1 LSLLLY
7 VRKALSKHFYYPTK
21 KDNNQLMKKIIV
33 LLLMLAAGSSFA
45 QVKLKGVVKDSLGTV
60 LELANV
66 IAINQETSA
75 LESYAITN
83 DKGVYTLS
91 LGKNGTY
98 KIQVSYIGLKTFD
111 AVITTKEEDIT
122 RDFTLLPDN
131 SLDAVELTYE
141 MPVTIKGDTLIY
153 NADSFKNGSERKLE
167 DVLKKLPG
175 VEVNA
180 DGQIE
185 VEGKVVNKLMVNG
198 KDFFDGDT
206 KLATKNIPSNA
217 VDKVQVLRNYAE
229 VGQLSGVQNNQDNV
243 AINIKLK
250 EGKENFWFGDVT
262 AGGGKAP
269 SPNDE
274 LYLVQPKLF
283 YYSPKYTIN
292 FIGDMNNIGEVAL
305 TNRDLRGFGGGF
317 RLPSRTSG
325 TNINL
330 GNNGLGGLTN
340 IADAQEVV
348 TKLATAN
355 FSYSPNKALDLS
367 GFLIYNS
374 SRLRTRE
381 QSFRDFIEVEDDPST
396 PIDESAGLPPDE
408 ATDQSGREASNQAI
422 AKLSATYK
430 PNVNNQ
436 LDYDI
441 LGRISDDEER
451 QNLFSS
457 VVGSTN
463 QVDAVKPFSINQNLN
478 YYYTLDENNIF
489 AFEAQ
494 HLLRE
499 EDPFYNALLVNDPTN
514 NNDADP
520 ANRDAFDNTAAG
532 LGLDLDQFGYNINQE
547 RLVKT
552 NQLDAKLDYFNIL
565 NAKSNI
571 NFTLGTIL
579 SNQQFNSNIFQFLD
593 DGTQFNPTPNVVD
606 GNGNLL
612 SRANDVEYNFS
623 DIYLGVHYRF
633 KTGKFTFTPGV
644 SLHAYGNKNTQGG
657 DTFEDNFFNVLP
669 DFEARIQFK
678 KSESLQFN
686 YNMTNTFT
694 DVTNIAEGLVL
705 NNFNS
710 IQFGNP
716 ELQNALSHN
725 LRLSYRSFNLFN
737 YTNVFANISYSK
749 NIDQIR
755 SLTNFESVITT
766 STFFNSQFADESV
779 SAFGFI
785 QRTFGKIRAS
795 LRTNFNYSLNNQF
808 VQGRQTVNERFTQG
822 YRPEIRT
829 NFREAPNVSLRYNYS
844 VTNND
849 QGANTTKFITRA
861 PSIEFDAYIWDSLTF
876 LTDFSYNEQESN
888 GQIDAFKTWNASLRY
903 RKDRDAKWEYSLR
916 ASNLL
921 DIDSNISNGA
931 GNISVFSSET
941 FIQPRFI
948 TFRLTYTL

>member
-1 LSLLLY
+1 
-7 VRKALSKHFYYPTK
+7 
-21 KDNNQLMKKIIV
+21 MKK
-33 LLLMLAAGSSFA
+33 LLALLCLFVVSISFA
-45 QVKLKGVVKDSLGTV
+45 QVKMEGVVKDSIGNP

-66 IAINQETSA
+66 IAINQETKT

-83 DKGVYTLS
+83 NKGKYVLS
-91 LGKNGTY
+91 LGKNAQY
-98 KIQVSYIGLKTFD
+98 SIQISYIGLESLSQ
-111 AVITTKEEDIT
+111 VISTTETDLT

-131 SLDAVELTYE
+131 SLDTVELTYE

-175 VEVNA
+175 VEINE
-180 DGQIE
+180 DGQVE

-229 VGQLSGVQNNQDNV
+229 VGQLRGVTNNQDNV

-250 EGKENFWFGDVT
+250 EGKENFWFGDIT
-262 AGGGKAP
+262 AGGGTAP

-283 YYSPKYTIN
+283 YYSPKYSVNI
-292 FIGDMNNIGEVAL
+292 IGDMNNIGEVAL
-305 TNRDLRGFGGGF
+305 TNRDLRNFGGGF
-317 RLPSRTSG
+317 GFRRPSRTSG

-330 GNNGLGGLTN
+330 GDNGLGGLTN
-340 IADAQEVV
+340 IANSQEVI

-367 GFLIYNS
+367 GFVIYNS

-381 QSFRDFIEVEDDPST
+381 DSFIDYIEVEDDPST
-396 PIDESAGLPPDE
+396 PIDESENLPPDE
-408 ATDQSGREASNQAI
+408 TTISKGREASNQFI
-422 AKLSATYK
+422 AKLSASYK

-436 LDYDI
+436 LDYDL

-451 QNLFSS
+451 QLVNSDII
-457 VVGSTN
+457 GITN
-463 QVDAVKPFSINQNLN
+463 QIDNVKPYSINQTVN

-494 HLLRE
+494 HLLKD
-499 EDPFYNALLVNDPTN
+499 EDPFYNALLDPN
-514 NNDADP
+514 NNT
-520 ANRDAFDNTAAG
+520 FNTTATG
-532 LGLDLDQFGYNINQE
+532 LGLDTNQSGYNINQE
-547 RLVKT
+547 QRVKS
-552 NQLDAKLDYFNIL
+552 NQLDAKLDYYNIL

-579 SNQQFNSNIFQFLD
+579 SNQKFNSNIFQFLD
-593 DGTQFNPTPNVVD
+593 NGTRLDPVPTLDNE
-606 GNGNLL
+606 GNLL
-612 SRANDVEYNFS
+612 SATNDDVEYRFS
-623 DIYLGVHYRF
+623 DFYLGVHYRF

-644 SLHAYGNKNTQGG
+644 SFHAYGNKNTQAGT
-657 DTFEDNFFNVLP
+657 TFEDNFFNVLP

-678 KSESLQFN
+678 KSESLQLN

-694 DVTNIAEGLVL
+694 DVTNIAEGLIL

-710 IQFGNP
+710 IQFGNS

-725 LRLSYRSFNLFN
+725 IRLFYSSFNLFN
-737 YTNVFANISYSK
+737 YTNVFAGANYSK

-755 SLTNFESVITT
+755 SRTDFESVIRTN
-766 STFFNSQFADESV
+766 SFFNSQFADENASL
-779 SAFGFI
+779 FGRV

-795 LRTNFNYSLNNQF
+795 IRANFNYSKLNQF
-808 VQGRQTVNERFTQG
+808 IQGRQSVNESFTQN
-822 YRPEIRT
+822 YTPEIRT
-829 NFREAPNVSLRYNYS
+829 NFREAPNVRLRYGYT
-844 VTNND
+844 VRNND
-849 QGANTTKFITRA
+849 QGANTNKFITRA
-861 PSIEFDAYIWDSLTF
+861 PSIEFDAYIWDALTF
-876 LTDFSYNEQESN
+876 ITDFTYTEQEN
-888 GQIDAFKTWNASLRY
+888 AGQVEDFKTWNASLRY

-921 DIDSNISNGA
+921 NIDSNISNGA

>member
-1 LSLLLY
+1 
-7 VRKALSKHFYYPTK
+7 
-21 KDNNQLMKKIIV
+21 MKKLV
-33 LLLMLAAGSSFA
+33 ALLFVVVTGSSFA
-45 QVKLKGVVKDSLGTV
+45 QVKMQGVVKDSIGTP

-66 IAINQETSA
+66 IAINQETNT
-75 LESYAITN
+75 LESYAVTN
-83 DKGVYTLS
+83 DKGKYILS
-91 LGKNGTY
+91 LGKNGKY
-98 KIQVSYIGLKTFD
+98 KIQVSYIGLKTGEET
-111 AVITTKEEDIT
+111 VETKEANIT
-122 RDFTLLPDN
+122 KDFTLMPDN
-131 SLDAVELTYE
+131 TLDAVELTYE
-141 MPVTIKGDTLIY
+141 MPVTVKGDTLIY

-175 VEVNA
+175 VEIND

-185 VEGKVVNKLMVNG
+185 VEGKVVNKVMVEG

-250 EGKENFWFGDVT
+250 EGKKNFWFGDVT
-262 AGGGKAP
+262 AGVGTAP

-283 YYSPKYTIN
+283 YYSPKYSIN

-317 RLPSRTSG
+317 RRPSRTSG
-325 TNINL
+325 TSINL
-330 GNNGLGGLTN
+330 GNNGLGGLTS
-340 IADAQEVV
+340 IANAQEVV
-348 TKLATAN
+348 TKLGSAN

-381 QSFRDFIEVEDDPST
+381 QSFIDYIEVEDDPNT
-396 PIDESAGLPPDE
+396 PIDESASIPPDE
-408 ATDQSGREASNQAI
+408 STVSTGREASNQFI
-422 AKLSATYK
+422 TKLSASYK
-430 PNVNNQ
+430 PNFNNQ
-436 LDYDI
+436 LDYDV
-441 LGRISDDEER
+441 LARTSDDQER

-457 VVGSTN
+457 VVGGTN
-463 QVDAVKPFSINQNLN
+463 QLDEVNPYSINQNLN
-478 YYYTLDENNIF
+478 YYYTLNETNIF

-494 HLLRE
+494 HLIRD

-514 NNDADP
+514 NNDPD
-520 ANRDAFDNTAAG
+520 NDAFDNTASG
-532 LGLDLDQFGYNINQE
+532 LGLNLDQFSYNLNQD
-547 RLVKT
+547 RRVKT
-552 NQLDAKLDYFNIL
+552 NQLDAKVDYFNIL
-565 NAKSNI
+565 NSKSNI
-571 NFTLGTIL
+571 NLTLGTIL
-579 SNQQFNSNIFQFLD
+579 SNQKFNSNIFQFLD
-593 DGTQFNPTPNVVD
+593 DNTRLDPTPNITDLD
-606 GNGNLL
+606 GDPL
-612 SRANDVEYNFS
+612 SATNDDVEYRFG
-623 DIYLGVHYRF
+623 DVYLGVHYRF

-644 SLHAYGNKNTQGG
+644 SFHAYSNQNTQGG
-657 DTFEDNFFNVLP
+657 ETFKDNFFNVLP
-669 DFEARIQFK
+669 DFEMRIQFK
-678 KSESLQFN
+678 KSEALQLN

-725 LRLSYRSFNLFN
+725 LRLFYNSFNLFN
-737 YTNVFANISYSK
+737 YTNVFAGFNYSK

-755 SLTNFESVITT
+755 SLTNFESVIRT
-766 STFFNSQFADESV
+766 SSFFNSQFADENASL
-779 SAFGFI
+779 FGRVE
-785 QRTFGKIRAS
+785 RTFGKFRAR
-795 LRTNFNYSLNNQF
+795 LGANFSYSKLNQF
-808 VQGRQTVNERFTQG
+808 IQGRQSLNESFTQS
-822 YRPEIRT
+822 YTPELRT
-829 NFREAPNVSLRYNYS
+829 NFREAPNVRLRYRYT
-844 VTNND
+844 VRDND
-849 QGANTTKFITRA
+849 QGSNTTKFITRA
-861 PSIEFDAYIWDSLTF
+861 PSIEFDAYVWDALTF
-876 LTDFSYNEQESN
+876 VTEFAYNEQESN
-888 GQIDAFKTWNASLRY
+888 GRTDVFKTWDASLRY

-916 ASNLL
+916 ASNIL